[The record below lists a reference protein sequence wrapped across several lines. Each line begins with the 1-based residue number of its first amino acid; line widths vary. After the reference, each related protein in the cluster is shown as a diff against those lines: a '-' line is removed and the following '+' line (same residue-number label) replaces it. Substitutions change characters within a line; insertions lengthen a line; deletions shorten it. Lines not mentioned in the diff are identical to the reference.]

1 MSNTVARAVG
11 KKCHVNAGT
20 QDGGALQRLDK
31 LDMHNLVMGCNILFA
46 DLQVAYCGGI
56 QSVFRRDVR
65 VGLLE
70 ISGGLAL
77 SGEYDRQ

>member
-1 MSNTVARAVG
+1 MSNTAACAVR
-11 KKCHVNAGT
+11 KERHIDAGT

-31 LDMHNLVMGCNILFA
+31 PNMHDLVVGCYILFA
-46 DLQVAYCGGI
+46 DLQVAYSGGI

>member
-46 DLQVAYCGGI
+46 DLQVADSCGGK
-56 QSVFRRDVR
+56 VVLRGYVR
-65 VGLLE
+65 IGLLE
-70 ISGGLAL
+70 IAGGLGL
-77 SGEYDRQ
+77 GGKYE